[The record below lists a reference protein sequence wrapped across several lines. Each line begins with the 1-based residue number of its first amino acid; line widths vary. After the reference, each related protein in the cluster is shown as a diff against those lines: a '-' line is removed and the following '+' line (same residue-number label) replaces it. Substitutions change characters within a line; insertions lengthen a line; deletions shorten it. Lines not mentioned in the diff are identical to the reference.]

1 MRSNRVE
8 RMLVLGYDDVSRL
21 LPMDECIEV
30 MEEAL
35 AALARGEMYLPLR
48 FVVRPPNAAG
58 FIGLMP
64 SYRGGDRPAFGLK
77 AINVIPDNPRLR
89 GLDAHQGGV
98 LLSDGETGEPVAF
111 LNASAITEIRTA
123 AVSAVATRTLARED
137 SRELAILG
145 AGVQARSHLEA
156 MRAVRNFE
164 RIRIYSRTPA
174 HARSLAE
181 EGGAAAVGSAEEAV
195 READVVV
202 TATSS
207 ADPVLERAWLKSGA
221 HINAVGACLPHV
233 RELDTRTVAE
243 AAFFTDRRESAENEA
258 GDYVLA
264 LKEGAIEP
272 GHIRAELGDVLAGSA
287 PGRSAV
293 DEITIFES
301 LGIAIEDLAAADHVA
316 QRARAEGVGVNVA
329 F

>member
-1 MRSNRVE
+1 
-8 RMLVLGYDDVSRL
+8 MLVLAYDDVSRL

-48 FVVRPPNAAG
+48 FVVKPPNAAG

-64 SYRGGDRPAFGLK
+64 AYRGGESPAFGLK
-77 AINVIPDNPRLR
+77 AINVIPENPRLR

-98 LLSDGETGEPVAF
+98 LLSDGESGEPVAF

-123 AVSAVATRTLARED
+123 AVSAVATRALARED
-137 SRELAILG
+137 ARELAILG
-145 AGVQARSHLEA
+145 AGVQARSHLDA
-156 MRAVRNFE
+156 MRAVRDFE
-164 RIRIYSRTPA
+164 RIRIYSRTPE

-181 EGGAAAVGSAEEAV
+181 DAGAEAVDTAEEAV
-195 READVVV
+195 RGADVIV

-207 ADPVLERAWLKSGA
+207 SEPVVEREWLKNGV
-221 HINAVGACLPHV
+221 HINAVGACLPNV
-233 RELDTRTVAE
+233 RELDTRTVAD

-258 GDYVLA
+258 GDFVLA
-264 LKEGAIEP
+264 KADGAIGPE
-272 GHIRAELGDVLAGSA
+272 HIRAELGEVVAGMA
-287 PGRSAV
+287 RGRSSD

-301 LGIAIEDLAAADHVA
+301 LGLAIEDLAAADHIVR
-316 QRARAEGVGVNVA
+316 RARAEGVGVDVP

>member
-1 MRSNRVE
+1 
-8 RMLVLGYDDVSRL
+8 MLVLGYDDVARL
-21 LPMDECIEV
+21 LPMNECIEV

-35 AALARGEMYLPLR
+35 AALARGEMEMPLR
-48 FVVRPPNAAG
+48 YVFKPPSANG
-58 FIGLMP
+58 LMGLMP
-64 SYRGGDRPAFGLK
+64 SYRGGARPAFALK

-123 AVSAVATRTLARED
+123 AVSAVATRALARED

-156 MRAVRNFE
+156 MRTVRDFE
-164 RIRIYSRTPA
+164 RVRIYSRTPE

-181 EGGAAAVGSAEEAV
+181 DGGAAAVGSAEEAV
-195 READVVV
+195 RGADVLV

-207 ADPVLERAWLKSGA
+207 PDPVLDRRWLKRGA
-221 HINAVGACLPHV
+221 HINAVGACLPHF
-233 RELDTRTVAE
+233 RELDTRTVAD

-272 GHIRAELGDVLAGSA
+272 GHIRAELGEVLAGSA
-287 PGRSAV
+287 VGRSAE

-301 LGIAIEDLAAADHVA
+301 LGIAIEDLAAADHVVR
-316 QRARAEGVGVNVA
+316 RARAEGVGIDVP

>member
-1 MRSNRVE
+1 
-8 RMLVLGYDDVSRL
+8 MLVLGYDEVARL
-21 LPMDECIEV
+21 LPMEECIEV

-48 FVVRPPNAAG
+48 FVVKPPNAAG
-58 FIGLMP
+58 FVGLMP
-64 SYRGGDRPAFGLK
+64 AYRGGASPAFALK
-77 AINVIPDNPRLR
+77 ALNVIPDNPRLR

-98 LLSDGETGEPVAF
+98 LLSDGESGEPLAF

-123 AVSAVATRTLARED
+123 AVSAVATRALARED

-156 MRAVRNFE
+156 LRAVRDFE
-164 RIRIYSRTPA
+164 RVRIYSRTPE

-181 EGGAAAVGSAEEAV
+181 EGGAEAVDTAEEAV
-195 READVVV
+195 RGADVVV

-207 ADPVLERAWLKSGA
+207 PEPVLERAWLENGV
-221 HINAVGACLPHV
+221 HINAVGACLPYM
-233 RELDTRTVAE
+233 RELDSQTVAD

-258 GDYVLA
+258 GDYVIA
-264 LKEGAIEP
+264 LKEGAIQP
-272 GHIRAELGDVLAGSA
+272 GHIRAELGEVLAGAAS
-287 PGRSAV
+287 GRTTD
-293 DEITIFES
+293 DEITIYES
-301 LGIAIEDLAAADHVA
+301 LGIAIEDLAAADHVVR
-316 QRARAEGVGVNVA
+316 RARAEGVGVDVP

>member
-1 MRSNRVE
+1 
-8 RMLVLGYDDVSRL
+8 MLVLGYDDVARL
-21 LPMDECIEV
+21 LPMEECIEV

-48 FVVRPPNAAG
+48 FVVRPPGADG
-58 FIGLMP
+58 FMGLMP
-64 SYRGGDRPAFGLK
+64 SYRGGERPAFGLK

-123 AVSAVATRTLARED
+123 AVSAVATRVLARAGA
-137 SRELAILG
+137 RELAVLG

-156 MRAVRNFE
+156 MAVLGGIERA
-164 RIRIYSRTPA
+164 RIWSRTA
-174 HARSLAE
+174 EHASKLAQE
-181 EGGAAAVGSAEEAV
+181 ADAPFPVEAVGSAEEAV
-195 READVVV
+195 AGADVIV
-202 TATSS
+202 TATAATEPVIRREWI
-207 ADPVLERAWLKSGA
+207 ADGA

-233 RELDTRTVAE
+233 RELDTQTVAD
-243 AAFFTDRRESAENEA
+243 AAFFTDRRESAEQEA
-258 GDYVLA
+258 GDFVLA
-264 LKEGAIEP
+264 QKEGAVGP
-272 GHIRAELGDVLAGSA
+272 DHIRAELGEVVAEMA
-287 PGRSAV
+287 PGRSSE

-301 LGIAIEDLAAADHVA
+301 LGIAIEDLAAADHVVR
-316 QRARAEGVGVNVA
+316 RARAEGVGVDVP

>member
-1 MRSNRVE
+1 V
-8 RMLVLGYDDVSRL
+8 LVLGYDDVSRL
-21 LPMDECIEV
+21 LPMEECIEV

-48 FVVRPPNAAG
+48 FVVRPPGADG
-58 FIGLMP
+58 FMGLMP
-64 SYRGGDRPAFGLK
+64 SYRGGERPAFGLK

-98 LLSDGETGEPVAF
+98 LLSDGESGEPVAF

-123 AVSAVATRTLARED
+123 AVSAVATRALARED

-156 MRAVRNFE
+156 MRAVRDFD
-164 RIRIYSRTPA
+164 RIRIYSRTPD

-181 EGGAAAVGSAEEAV
+181 EGGAAAVESAEEAV
-195 READVVV
+195 RGADVVV

-207 ADPVLERAWLKSGA
+207 PEPVVERRWLKGGV
-221 HINAVGACLPHV
+221 HINAVGACLPHI
-233 RELDTRTVAE
+233 RELDTRTVAD

-258 GDYVLA
+258 GDFVLA
-264 LKEGAIEP
+264 RAEGAIGSE
-272 GHIRAELGDVLAGSA
+272 HIRAELGEVVAGMA
-287 PGRSAV
+287 PGRSSD

-301 LGIAIEDLAAADHVA
+301 LGLAIEDLAAADHAV
-316 QRARAEGVGVNVA
+316 QRARAEGVGVDVP

>member
-1 MRSNRVE
+1 V
-8 RMLVLGYDDVSRL
+8 LVLGYDEVSRL

-35 AALARGEMYLPLR
+35 AALARGEMFLPLR

-64 SYRGGDRPAFGLK
+64 AYRGGDSPAFGLK

-98 LLSDGETGEPVAF
+98 LLSDGDSGEPVAF

-123 AVSAVATRTLARED
+123 AVSAVATRALARED
-137 SRELAILG
+137 ARELAILG

-156 MRAVRNFE
+156 MRAVRTFE
-164 RIRIYSRTPA
+164 RVRIYSRTPE

-181 EGGAAAVGSAEEAV
+181 EGGASAVDSAEEAV
-195 READVVV
+195 RDADVVV

-207 ADPVLERAWLKSGA
+207 AEPVLVRAWLKSGV
-221 HINAVGACLPHV
+221 HINAVGAGLPHM
-233 RELDTRTVAE
+233 RELDTQTVVD

-258 GDYVLA
+258 GDYLLA
-264 LKEGAIEP
+264 LKEGAIGPE
-272 GHIRAELGDVLAGSA
+272 HIRAELGEVVAGMA
-287 PGRSAV
+287 PGRRSD

-301 LGIAIEDLAAADHVA
+301 LGLAIEDLAAADHVVR
-316 QRARAEGVGVNVA
+316 RARAEGVGVDVP

>member
-1 MRSNRVE
+1 V
-8 RMLVLGYDDVSRL
+8 LVLSYDEVSRL
-21 LPMDECIEV
+21 LPMEECIEV

-48 FVVRPPNAAG
+48 FVVKPPDAAG

-64 SYRGGDRPAFGLK
+64 AYRGGESPLFALK
-77 AINVIPDNPRLR
+77 ALNVMPDNPRLH

-98 LLSDGETGEPVAF
+98 LLSDGKSGQVAAF

-123 AVSAVATRTLARED
+123 AVSAVATRALARED
-137 SRELAILG
+137 ARELAILG

-156 MRAVRNFE
+156 MRAVREFDNV
-164 RIRIYSRTPA
+164 RIYSRTPE

-181 EGGAAAVGSAEEAV
+181 EGGAQAVDSAEDAVGG
-195 READVVV
+195 ADVVV

-207 ADPVLERAWLKSGA
+207 AEPVIERGWLKNGV
-221 HINAVGACLPHV
+221 HINAVGACLPHI
-233 RELDTRTVAE
+233 RELDTQTVAD

-258 GDYVLA
+258 GDFVLA
-264 LKEGAIEP
+264 QAEGAIGPE
-272 GHIRAELGDVLAGSA
+272 HIRAEIGEVVAGMA
-287 PGRSAV
+287 PGRSSD

-301 LGIAIEDLAAADHVA
+301 LGLAIEDLAAADHVV
-316 QRARAEGVGVNVA
+316 QRARAEGVGVDVP

>member
-1 MRSNRVE
+1 
-8 RMLVLGYDDVSRL
+8 MLVLGYDDVARL
-21 LPMDECIEV
+21 LPMEECIEV

-35 AALARGEMYLPLR
+35 AALARGEMEMPLR
-48 FVVRPPNAAG
+48 YVFRPPSANGLMA
-58 FIGLMP
+58 LMP
-64 SYRGGDRPAFGLK
+64 SYRGGDRAAFALK

-98 LLSDGETGEPVAF
+98 LLSDGESGEPLSF
-111 LNASAITEIRTA
+111 LNASAITEVRTA
-123 AVSAVATRTLARED
+123 AVSAVATRALARED

-156 MRAVRNFE
+156 MRVVRDFE
-164 RIRIYSRTPA
+164 RIRIYSRTPE

-181 EGGAAAVGSAEEAV
+181 EGGAEAVDSAEEAV

-207 ADPVLERAWLKSGA
+207 SEPVVDRGWLKRGV
-221 HINAVGACLPHV
+221 HINAVGACLPHI
-233 RELDTRTVAE
+233 RELDTQTVVD

-258 GDYVLA
+258 GDFVLA
-264 LKEGAIEP
+264 KEEGAIGPE
-272 GHIRAELGDVLAGSA
+272 HIRAELGEVVAGMG
-287 PGRSAV
+287 PGRSSD
-293 DEITIFES
+293 DELTIFES
-301 LGIAIEDLAAADHVA
+301 LGLAIEDLAAADHVVR
-316 QRARAEGVGVNVA
+316 RARAEGIGVDVP

>member
-1 MRSNRVE
+1 
-8 RMLVLGYDDVSRL
+8 MLVLGFEDVSRL

-30 MEEAL
+30 MEAAL

-48 FVVRPPNAAG
+48 FVVRPPDAAG

-64 SYRGGDRPAFGLK
+64 AYRGGESPAFGLK

-98 LLSDGETGEPVAF
+98 ILSDGESGEPVGF

-123 AVSAVATRTLARED
+123 AVSAVATRALARED
-137 SRELAILG
+137 ARELAILG

-156 MRAVRNFE
+156 MRAVRDFE
-164 RIRIYSRTPA
+164 RVRIYSRTPE

-181 EGGAAAVGSAEEAV
+181 EGGAAAVDSAEEAV

-207 ADPVLERAWLKSGA
+207 PDPVLERGWLKSGV

-233 RELDTRTVAE
+233 RELDTQTVAD

-258 GDYVLA
+258 GDYVVA

-272 GHIRAELGDVLAGSA
+272 GHIRAELGDVVAGSA
-287 PGRSAV
+287 PGRSSE

-301 LGIAIEDLAAADHVA
+301 LGLAIEDLAAADHVVR
-316 QRARAEGVGVNVA
+316 RARAEGVGVDVP